1 MGFHQPCRRLGVEKG
16 DELRVTGVNRAVGT
30 VTLDAADG
38 RTAALEALGKDRA
51 RAGVLG
57 QKGSGQTHARG
68 RQDNGRDDAGS
79 E

>member
-38 RTAALEALGKDRA
+38 RTAALEALGKDRTKASETGLRGTPDSPRTGRSRA
-51 RAGVLG
+51 RD
-57 QKGSGQTHARG
+57 AR
-68 RQDNGRDDAGS
+68 RQR
-79 E
+79 